1 MMSDGAKI
9 SHTPR
14 PGGCHP
20 SAQIPPVVKVL
31 SEVGGDAGV
40 TRPRLLPCECDK
52 NHTTLREIAVN
63 EG

>member
-9 SHTPR
+9 SRNPR
-14 PGGCHP
+14 PGGCRP

-31 SEVGGDAGV
+31 PEVGGGAGV
-40 TRPRLLPCECDK
+40 TRPRLLPCECGK
-52 NHTTLREIAVN
+52 NHTTLREIDAN